1 MYHRAADPD
10 LDAPPR
16 MATLDSPTKELAA
29 MSKSPALI
37 AALTACAATLAA
49 TGAAHAQP
57 KLTATVFTGSPGGF
71 LVDSTLVAGDK
82 DAVLIDAQF
91 DLADAHRLVA
101 MILESK
107 KHLTTVYITH
117 FHPDHYFGLAVIQ
130 QAFPKAKLVALP
142 AAVTEIKKTWQDK
155 VKQWGPMYG
164 DLVTSKP
171 VLPAAMQ
178 GTTLTLE
185 GQVLEVHGGVQGDA
199 ADNSYVWI
207 PSIKTVV
214 AGDLVYRG
222 VHAWTRETTPAQ
234 RKAWRKTLDE
244 LAALKPETVIAG
256 HKDPKQK
263 DDAGAIDATRAYLE
277 TFDAAVASS
286 KTSAEVQQKVAA
298 KYPEAQLEIIL
309 QLGADAAFPA
319 K

>member
-1 MYHRAADPD
+1 MSTSRAV
-10 LDAPPR
+10 
-16 MATLDSPTKELAA
+16 
-29 MSKSPALI
+29 
-37 AALTACAATLAA
+37 LTAITLGAATLAA
-49 TGAAHAQP
+49 IAIATAHAEA

-82 DAVLIDAQF
+82 DAILIDAQF

-107 KHLTTVYITH
+107 KNLTTVYITH
-117 FHPDHYFGLAVIQ
+117 FHPDHYFGLTVVQ

-142 AAVTEIKKTWQDK
+142 AAVAEIKKTWQDK

-164 DLVTSKP
+164 DLVPGKP
-171 VLPAAMQ
+171 VLPVAMQ

-185 GQVLEVHGGVQGDA
+185 GQTLEVHGGVQGDA

-214 AGDLVYRG
+214 AGDIVYRG
-222 VHAWTRETTPAQ
+222 VHAWTRETNAAQ

-244 LAALKPETVIAG
+244 IAALKPEVVIAG
-256 HKDPKQK
+256 HKDGKLK
-263 DDAGAIDATRAYLE
+263 DDAAALDATRSYLE

-286 KTSAEVQQKVAA
+286 KTSAEAQQKVKA

-309 QLGADAAFPA
+309 QLGADSAFPA